1 MVFLSMLNKNL
12 LTKEQCRAARGWLGL
27 TQDELSSVTRV
38 AQKTIAR
45 FETGVVVPHD
55 RTLVDLQRAL
65 EEMGIEF
72 VFEGNLGVGIRARR
86 AEAPTAKGQT
96 KKGIR

>member
-1 MVFLSMLNKNL
+1 MLNKSL

-45 FETGVVVPHD
+45 FETGVVVPQD

-65 EEMGIEF
+65 EDMGIEF
-72 VFEGNLGVGIRARR
+72 LFEGSLGIGIKASRA
-86 AEAPTAKGQT
+86 AAPAAKEQT
-96 KKGIR
+96 KKRPR

>member
-1 MVFLSMLNKNL
+1 MLNKKL

-72 VFEGNLGVGIRARR
+72 VFEGSLAVGIRASG
-86 AEAPTAKGQT
+86 AAPAAAKGQT
-96 KKGIR
+96 KNRKR